1 MDKLTQQAICECS
14 AFDLCEQ
21 YEFFNLDRT
30 KAYKRMYKLLLN
42 FGAKKWKFQQW

>member
-1 MDKLTQQAICECS
+1 MDKLTQQAIFECL

-42 FGAKKWKFQQW
+42 FGAKK

>member
-1 MDKLTQQAICECS
+1 MDNLTQQAIFECL
-14 AFDLCEQ
+14 AFDMCEQ

-42 FGAKKWKFQQW
+42 FGAKK